1 MIQENIGFLQILLF
15 VQEFDFY
22 LIKVTFSLSV
32 KCRKQSEVCNKRKVF
47 QKPFFKKLASW
58 LQNF

>member
-15 VQEFDFY
+15 LQEFDFY

-47 QKPFFKKLASW
+47 QKPFFKKLAS
-58 LQNF
+58 